1 MSYRTAA
8 IEHARQHAA
17 YYENE
22 LKEFCSIPS
31 ISTLPDH
38 AKHMHVAA
46 EWLLQRLRQMGI
58 KRASVLP
65 TSGHPIVFA
74 ETEQLDQKPTLLV
87 YGHYD
92 VQPTDPLGEWESP
105 PFEPQVRNECLYARG
120 AADMKAQVVAFL
132 AAVEAIQH
140 TAKSFPLNLKFL
152 FEGEEEIGSPSLPAF
167 VDENSDLLRCDAVL
181 NCDGGIH
188 AADVPS
194 ITYGLRGLAYFELEV
209 RGPRSDLHSGV
220 FGGAVEN
227 PIHVLCRLLANMID
241 ADGHIT
247 LPGFYDTV
255 TPLSEEERS
264 ELARVPLSEEDW
276 VRLTGVPC
284 SWGEKGYSLVERT
297 GARPSLD
304 INGIYGGFTGAG
316 SKTVLPARA
325 TAKFSFRL
333 VPEQRGEVVETQLRA
348 YLDTHAPKTVNW
360 ELRALNFATPVVVQ
374 RHSDFVQ
381 AAANALETVFG
392 KRPLF
397 KRDGGT
403 IPVIGLLKEKLGVD
417 TVMLGFELPDAG
429 FHAPN
434 EHMHLPTFHRG
445 IETYIRFLNNWE

>member
-1 MSYRTAA
+1 MSYRSEAL
-8 IEHARQHAA
+8 EYARQNTTR
-17 YYENE
+17 YENE
-22 LKEFCSIPS
+22 LREFCSIPS
-31 ISTLPDH
+31 VSTLPDH
-38 AKHMHVAA
+38 AKYLHVAA
-46 EWLLQRLRQMGI
+46 EWLLHRLRQTGVNRVSI
-58 KRASVLP
+58 LP

-74 ETEQLDQKPTLLV
+74 ETELLDHKPTLLV

-105 PFEPQVRNECLYARG
+105 PFEPQVRGECLYARG
-120 AADMKAQVVAFL
+120 AADMKAQIVAFL
-132 AAVEAIQH
+132 AALDAIHH
-140 TAKSFPLNLKFL
+140 TQSSFPLNLKFL
-152 FEGEEEIGSPSLPAF
+152 FEGEEEIGSPSLPNF
-167 VDENSDLLRCDAVL
+167 VDKNSELLQCDAVL

-188 AADVPS
+188 AADIPS

-209 RGPRSDLHSGV
+209 QGPRSDLHSGV

-227 PIHVLCRLLANMID
+227 PVQVLCRLLANMID

-247 LPGFYDTV
+247 LPGFYESV
-255 TPLSEEERS
+255 TPLTDEERS

-284 SWGEKGYSLVERT
+284 SWGEKEYSLVERT

-304 INGIYGGFTGAG
+304 INGIYGGFTGSG

-325 TAKFSFRL
+325 MAKFSFRL
-333 VPEQRGEVVETQLRA
+333 VPEQRGELVETQLRT
-348 YLDTHAPKTVNW
+348 YLNAHVPKTVRW

-374 RHSDFVQ
+374 RHSPFVR
-381 AAANALETVFG
+381 AAANALEAVFG
-392 KRPLF
+392 KPPLF

-403 IPVIGLLKEKLGVD
+403 IPVIGVLKEKLGVD

-445 IETYIRFLNNWE
+445 IETYIQFLENWK